1 MEEDDPSLTTKS
13 LDDLILES
21 AKLAVQLRKKFK
33 AQQRETTGRYYTYAL
48 LLQDECIYVGSS
60 NNIYIRLMEH
70 IYDQTMSSNWV
81 REHGPVIR
89 VLEIIRN
96 STPEDETY
104 KTLEYMTM
112 FGWQSVRGA
121 SWCKVDLRHPPQAL
135 HTFQRTR
142 ADFEYLTRKEIDDVL
157 RISKD
162 LYETMCS

>member
-1 MEEDDPSLTTKS
+1 MEDDDTKS

-33 AQQRETTGRYYTYAL
+33 AQHRETTGRYYTYAL
-48 LLQDECIYVGSS
+48 LLQDECIYIGSS

-70 IYDQTMSSNWV
+70 IYDQVMSSNWV
-81 REHGPVIR
+81 KEHGPVIR

-142 ADFEYLTRKEIDDVL
+142 ADFDYLTRKEIDDVL

-162 LYETMCS
+162 LYETMCA